1 MVYVYES
8 KPIEAEDPFL
18 VLVGKDKTENDLLLK
33 YGYAELNL
41 IWFHADRYS
50 SGHIYLQLKPGMK
63 SIEDVPSEVV
73 NDCLQLCKS
82 KSIQGNKLSECD
94 IVITPWT
101 NLRKSRFMKP
111 GEVGFKST
119 RLCRKKTCYNR
130 DNKVLNRLDK
140 TRVEIFDGVEELL
153 HKAKKEKDADFITT
167 YLSVNRQRLLEEE
180 RTRKLA
186 KRAKKQM
193 KQKKLEEEEGD
204 NTDSAEV

>member
-8 KPIEAEDPFL
+8 KPNEAGNAFL
-18 VLVGKDKTENDLLLK
+18 LVVGKDKTENDLLLK

-41 IWFHADRYS
+41 VWFHADRYS
-50 SGHIYLQLKPGMK
+50 SGHIYLQLGSGMK
-63 SIEDVPSEVV
+63 SIEDVPAEVV

-119 RLCRKKTCYNR
+119 RLCKKKTCYSR

-153 HKAKKEKDADFITT
+153 HKAKKEKDADFFTT
-167 YLSVNRQRLLEEE
+167 YLSANRQRLLEEE

-186 KRAKKQM
+186 KRAKKQ
-193 KQKKLEEEEGD
+193 KKLEEEVDDTNGE
-204 NTDSAEV
+204 EI